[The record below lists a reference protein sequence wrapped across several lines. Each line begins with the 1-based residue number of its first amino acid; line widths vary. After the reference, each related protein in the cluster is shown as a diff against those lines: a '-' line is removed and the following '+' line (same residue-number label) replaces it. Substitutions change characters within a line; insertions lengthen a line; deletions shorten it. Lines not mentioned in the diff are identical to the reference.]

1 MGIEREIKLSLPR
14 EHVDAARAL
23 LTELAGRDGE
33 TMPLANVYYDTPER
47 TLASAK
53 SALRLR
59 RTPGGWVQTLKFGGG
74 ARQGVHSRH
83 EWEMAVAGE
92 ALDFDTL
99 FAHCDD
105 PRAVDA
111 LRETAQR
118 VEPLFRTDFL
128 RTLWPLDWHGTAI
141 EAALDVGEVQA
152 IVGGK
157 MRRAPICEIELEL
170 KDGSDEAAHAA
181 LDAVA
186 AIVKARVPGVAPDN
200 ISKAERGYRLRD
212 AG

>member
-1 MGIEREIKLSLPR
+1 LSVITMSIEREIKLSLPR

-47 TLASAK
+47 TLARAK

-111 LRETAQR
+111 LREAAQR
-118 VEPLFRTDFL
+118 VEPLFRTDL
-128 RTLWPLDWHGTAI
+128 RDRTRVEGRI
-141 EAALDVGEVQA
+141 GR
-152 IVGGK
+152 GGPCGARRGRGNRESACAG
-157 MRRAPICEIELEL
+157 RRA
-170 KDGSDEAAHAA
+170 GQ
-181 LDAVA
+181 
-186 AIVKARVPGVAPDN
+186 
-200 ISKAERGYRLRD
+200 YQ
-212 AG
+212 